1 MSYPGSPTISHHCAP
16 GGLPHRNSL
25 NEMKQS
31 TKNRDLWDGDYVR
44 GGKKVEES
52 VRLNFC

>member
-1 MSYPGSPTISHHCAP
+1 MSYPGSPTISHQCAP